1 MRPLSIST
9 EKLAKWLADVNV
21 LVFLG
26 TLGCQSNESDVHSSL
41 DARLPILLC
50 APISVLRCSVEVRHA
65 IREFREGGCC
75 FASERHLSARHV
87 GAAKGRSGFRACGF
101 RESGAACAEQ
111 PGRTQLP
118 GLGIARTGRNRFGD
132 RSFPC
137 GRETEPRFRASAFA
151 SRRFALPGKIPR
163 RSRAAPSNS
172 SATEFR

>member
-75 FASERHLSARHV
+75 FAGERHLSARHV
-87 GAAKGRSGFRACGF
+87 GAAKGRSGFRARGF

-111 PGRTQLP
+111 PEIG
-118 GLGIARTGRNRFGD
+118 
-132 RSFPC
+132 
-137 GRETEPRFRASAFA
+137 RASCRERVA
-151 SRRFALPGKIPR
+151 RWGV
-163 RSRAAPSNS
+163 
-172 SATEFR
+172 